1 VRFII
6 MHKTNARWEAGEIP
20 SPELIARVGA
30 LMGELAKA
38 GALQSGEGLRASAE
52 GARLRFMGGN
62 HDVIPGPFTG
72 GNELPAGFT
81 IVRTES
87 LDQAVDC
94 ASREAAALGDVE
106 IDVRPVTEP
115 WDIAMMPKP
124 AGVTTRRFMTLRKA
138 TAGTEAGAS
147 PSPAQRAELARLIDE
162 GRRSGTVLAA
172 ETMRPSARGRR
183 YKNARD
189 GVRVTDGPFTES
201 KELIAGYV
209 IVSAASLE
217 DAGRMAERYLDAVE
231 ADEVDVRELE
241 DGERMRNA

>member
-1 VRFII
+1 VLVAVKVGVSVGVSVGDGVFVGVL
-6 MHKTNARWEAGEIP
+6 EAVNV
-20 SPELIARVGA
+20 RVGVWV
-30 LMGELAKA
+30 LVGVGVGV
-38 GALQSGEGLRASAE
+38 GACQQTSTHTL
-52 GARLRFMGGN
+52 
-62 HDVIPGPFTG
+62 V
-72 GNELPAGFT
+72 
-81 IVRTES
+81 VRTES

-241 DGERMRNA
+241 DGERMRNAYAAKATAKPTNQA